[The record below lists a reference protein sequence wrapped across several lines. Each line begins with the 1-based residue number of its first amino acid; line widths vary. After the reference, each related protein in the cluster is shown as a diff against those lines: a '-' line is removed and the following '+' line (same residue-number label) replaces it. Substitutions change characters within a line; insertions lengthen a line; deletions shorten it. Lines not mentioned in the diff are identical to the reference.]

1 MGGIVARGCPSQH
14 DASKLRAVILRDA
27 TASDLEAIRGLYNAL
42 LLTTTIG
49 WTETEQ
55 PPEEREAWFARQTQQ
70 GYPVLVA
77 EDGGTVVGYA
87 AYGDF
92 RGAGKWPGYRH
103 TVEHTIHVR
112 EDRWGR
118 GVGRAL
124 LAALIER
131 ALDAGVHVMVAAI
144 DGGNDASIDFHRR
157 LGFVEVARMPEV
169 GRKFGRWLDLVL
181 MQRVLDPGGTR

>member
-1 MGGIVARGCPSQH
+1 MVGIVARGCPFQH
-14 DASKLRAVILRDA
+14 DASRLRVVLVRDA
-27 TASDLEAIRGLYNAL
+27 TTADLEAVRGLYNAL
-42 LLTTTIG
+42 LLTTTVG

-55 PPEEREAWFARQTQQ
+55 RAEEREAWFARQTQQ
-70 GYPVLVA
+70 GYPVLVVDD
-77 EDGGTVVGYA
+77 DGEVVGYA

-92 RGAGKWPGYRH
+92 RGAGKWPGYRF

-112 EDRWGR
+112 EDQWGR

-124 LAALIER
+124 LEELIER

-144 DGGNDASIDFHRR
+144 DGDNDSSIEFHRR

-169 GRKFGRWLDLVL
+169 GHKFDRWLDLVL
-181 MQRVLDPGGTR
+181 MQRVLDPGAGR